1 MKRYGLMVALVLA
14 TLGLS
19 GCIVIHTEK
28 VVPCRPA
35 VVEPEAAAISE
46 RDAHGHGPASVME
59 TG

>member
-1 MKRYGLMVALVLA
+1 MVALVLA

-35 VVEPEAAAISE
+35 VVEPEAAAIAE
-46 RDAHGHGPASVME
+46 RDAHGHEPASAME